1 MNDISFP
8 ELQSLRIEM
17 SGEVRDAQFE
27 SIVTALHQ
35 APLAP
40 LPLISR
46 VRASW
51 RKWTVA
57 FAAIGT
63 ALVPVAAVASD
74 SSLPGDFLYPVKLT
88 VERIQVLFDD
98 DLDAEHRVTE
108 LEELIERDFPQPLVD
123 RHIVDTANVL
133 NETTDRID
141 LVERYDDAVSDYVER
156 QTHRRDRDRD
166 ASVDRRSPDRPTDD
180 KPDDTAVITDTTA
193 PVATTRP
200 HRDNGDHEST
210 TTTTHAESSTT
221 TSASGGD
228 AVDDD
233 GNRDDAP

>member
-1 MNDISFP
+1 MNDTIFP
-8 ELQSLRIEM
+8 ELQGFRIEM
-17 SGEVRDAQFE
+17 SDEVRDAQFE

-88 VERIQVLFDD
+88 VERIQVLFDR

-108 LEELIERDFPQPLVD
+108 LEELIERDFPRPLVD

-141 LVERYDDAVSDYVER
+141 LVERYDDAVSDYAER
-156 QTHRRDRDRD
+156 RTDRRDRDRD
-166 ASVDRRSPDRPTDD
+166 AVDRRSPDRPTDD

-193 PVATTRP
+193 PVTTTRQ
-200 HRDNGDHEST
+200 HRDGRDHEST
-210 TTTTHAESSTT
+210 TTTTHAESSIT
-221 TSASGGD
+221 TSAGGGD